1 MTAAYIE
8 DFDQWQQ
15 EFSFYAPVHVRFS
28 ETDMFGHVNN
38 TVPIAYFEYARIEF
52 MKEVG
57 LMQAWLSKNS
67 DLIPVVADMQVDF
80 VRQVFFDE
88 QLKVFV
94 KVQSIGNSS
103 ADIHYWA
110 VNDKQETCF
119 TGRGAIVQISKAS
132 GKGHPWSD
140 LDKKM
145 LQNGRLTSAGNK
157 N

>member
-1 MTAAYIE
+1 MRAAYIE
-8 DFDQWQQ
+8 DFTKWQQ
-15 EFSFYAPVHVRFS
+15 GFTFYAPVHVRFS

-52 MKEVG
+52 MKEIG
-57 LMQAWLSKNS
+57 LMQDWLSKDS

-88 QLKVFV
+88 QLKIYV

-110 VNDKQETCF
+110 VNNQQETCF
-119 TGRGAIVQISKAS
+119 TGRGAVVQISKSS
-132 GKGHPWSD
+132 GKGHPWNDSQ
-140 LDKKM
+140 KTM
-145 LQNGRLTSAGNK
+145 LQSGSLTSSGK
-157 N
+157 

>member
-1 MTAAYIE
+1 MRASYIK
-8 DFDQWQQ
+8 DFNEWQ
-15 EFSFYAPVHVRFS
+15 EGFTFYAPVHVRFS

-57 LMQAWLSKNS
+57 LMQEWLSKDS

-94 KVQSIGNSS
+94 KVESIGNSS

-110 VNDKQETCF
+110 VNDQQETCF
-119 TGRGAIVQISKAS
+119 TGRGAVVQISKTS

-140 LDKKM
+140 QEKTM
-145 LQNGRLTSAGNK
+145 LQCENLTSSGK
-157 N
+157 

>member
-1 MTAAYIE
+1 MRASYIN
-8 DFDQWQQ
+8 DFNEWQKG
-15 EFSFYAPVHVRFS
+15 FSFYAPVHVRFS

-52 MKEVG
+52 MKEMG
-57 LMQAWLSKNS
+57 LMQGWLSKGS

-88 QLKVFV
+88 QLRIYV
-94 KVQSIGNSS
+94 KVESIGNSS

-119 TGRGAIVQISKAS
+119 TGRGAIVQISKTS

-140 LDKKM
+140 EEKTM
-145 LQNGRLTSAGNK
+145 LQSGNMASSGK
-157 N
+157 

>member
-1 MTAAYIE
+1 MRASYIN
-8 DFDQWQQ
+8 DFNEWQKG
-15 EFSFYAPVHVRFS
+15 FSFYAPVHVRFS

-52 MKEVG
+52 MKEMG
-57 LMQAWLSKNS
+57 LMQGWLSQGS

-88 QLKVFV
+88 QLRIYV
-94 KVQSIGNSS
+94 KVESIGSSS

-119 TGRGAIVQISKAS
+119 TGRGAIVQISKTS

-140 LDKKM
+140 EEKTM
-145 LQNGRLTSAGNK
+145 LQSGNMASSGK
-157 N
+157 